1 MQGGLFTSAALCPA
15 FNVAENEVEMSIV
28 SLVGSVVTAL
38 VFSATLAFA
47 AEDRSVD
54 WGDLVDPSAQTYEDP
69 YRDLS
74 GQQIEALRTIV
85 QNRAWLN
92 DPTLSE
98 ARMADSA
105 AKISAA
111 IEALTEDRIDA
122 DWLIDQRWIV
132 ADRREKAATAAN
144 PNLDGQTVI
153 LAGYAIPAP
162 VDADGAT
169 VVYLVP
175 ERGMCSHT
183 PPPNSNQMI
192 RARVTSGWS
201 PSTIHQPVRLTGTL
215 SIEETNHSFR
225 IVDGNVPMRASFT
238 MDTTEVETAPVFG
251 SPAQATNEWATSIAE
266 SVRASEQ
273 LQDHGTS
280 NAESP

>member
-1 MQGGLFTSAALCPA
+1 
-15 FNVAENEVEMSIV
+15 MSIV
-28 SLVGSVVTAL
+28 SLVGSVVTAF
-38 VFSATLAFA
+38 VFSATLALA

-54 WGDLVDPSAQTYEDP
+54 WGDLVDPSAKTYEDP

-74 GQQIEALRTIV
+74 SQQIEALQTIV
-85 QNRAWLN
+85 RNRAWLN

-111 IEALTEDRIDA
+111 IEGLAEDRIDA

-144 PNLDGQTVI
+144 PNLDGRTVT

-183 PPPNSNQMI
+183 PPPNANQMI
-192 RARVTSGWS
+192 RARVNSDWN

-215 SIEETNHSFR
+215 SIEETNYSFR
-225 IVDGNVPMRASFT
+225 IVDGIVPMRASFI

-251 SPAQATNEWATSIAE
+251 SPPQTTNEWATSIAE
-266 SVRASEQ
+266 RLRASGQ